1 MKGKEKIMEF
11 FSQRTEVFPKEGLAE
26 LCEMQAQISGSFLVV
41 IATFQFSGSSP

>member
-11 FSQRTEVFPKEGLAE
+11 FSQRTEVFPKGLAE
-26 LCEMQAQISGSFLVV
+26 LCEMQAQVSGSFLVV